1 MSSGASAA
9 HSLMSAPTQNAFSP
23 SAVSTTTRTVW
34 SSSSSRAQRSSS
46 SSIGGVNE
54 FSLAGRA
61 SVTVA
66 TKPSRSRRTSASA
79 MATLLAGQLQPERLG
94 AEQRRVHD
102 AQIGAGAQGYLGV
115 REHVALQIDAGRDLA
130 HHQGVVLQAD
140 HATFG
145 HIRHLLPAFARDAA
159 AERDVLG
166 GIDELAGAAFPDD
179 LEPSIAD
186 LQFGTR
192 GKKARKHDAPCMRC
206 DVDEAAAARGEIG
219 LGAELR
225 DVDAACTVDLH
236 E

>member
-34 SSSSSRAQRSSS
+34 SASSSRAQRSSS
-46 SSIGGVNE
+46 SSIGGVSE

-79 MATLLAGQLQPERLG
+79 MAAFLGGQLQPERLG
-94 AEQRRVHD
+94 AEQRCVHD
-102 AQIGAGAQGYLGV
+102 PQVGAGTQRYL
-115 REHVALQIDAGRDLA
+115 RLCEHVALQIDAGRNLA
-130 HHQGVVLQAD
+130 HHQGIMLQAD

-145 HIRHLLPAFARDAA
+145 HISHLLPALACDAA

-166 GIDELAGAAFPDD
+166 GIDELAGATFLDD
-179 LEPSIAD
+179 LQPS
-186 LQFGTR
+186 
-192 GKKARKHDAPCMRC
+192 
-206 DVDEAAAARGEIG
+206 
-219 LGAELR
+219 
-225 DVDAACTVDLH
+225 
-236 E
+236 